1 MDADTDTSR
10 EAVSWHPRA
19 DVQAAQAPTAAAVG
33 FGAFA
38 LLATACGSTGSTV
51 GVAPDAGTN
60 PDTTPVV
67 SAGEH
72 RRIGSGVERPVVDG
86 MPLSRGAPYRV
97 TGVLQDIDVVF
108 TGPSTPAYGHASGH
122 RLAVSTD
129 SLGQQAAITV
139 LPVANV
145 RVFPSPDVVLE
156 EVEDELASVTT
167 DAPADILSWLAA
179 RPFLS
184 AGPIEDVE
192 LGGLTGRGF
201 DYVVGELSDGARAC
215 GAASPTR
222 CGATIWASGAAHH
235 VAPGEHGR
243 IVELDA
249 AGQRLLV
256 TITDGALADELLAS
270 FELQL
275 WPPPEQAGDA
285 LRLPYFAPS
294 LFPGQR
300 YVIDKVRKGLGLLVT
315 APSGTVTAS
324 QRDELVWFGDP
335 DQSPAARHYY
345 LVAVD
350 ADTAAANP
358 DPALDPYA
366 IAGPGGIPLWQLQRF
381 LRRTLPL
388 PDDPVR
394 WLTEQPY
401 VEVVQSPR
409 SATVDGVVARVA
421 DVRAVPGAG
430 GIPCPDGE
438 GVCAM
443 PFAHASDA
451 FPMVISSE
459 YVTRVVDFQL
469 DGHRVLITASLG
481 TPGEALLDSLCA
493 FVIDDDASAP
503 ACPAD
508 SAHPGAPPVPAR
520 RGTI

>member
-1 MDADTDTSR
+1 MATPMRGIGRS
-10 EAVSWHPRA
+10 
-19 DVQAAQAPTAAAVG
+19 AAKAAAVG
-33 FGAFA
+33 VGAVVF
-38 LLATACGSTGSTV
+38 LATACGSTSPTV
-51 GVAPDAGTN
+51 GVASDAASHRT
-60 PDTTPVV
+60 TTPAA
-67 SAGEH
+67 SDGGH

-86 MPLSRGAPYRV
+86 MPLSSGAPYRV

-108 TGPSTPAYGHASGH
+108 AGPATPAYGHASGH
-122 RLAVSTD
+122 RFAVSPD
-129 SLGQQAAITV
+129 AAGLQTELAV

-156 EVEDELASVTT
+156 EVEDQLASVTA
-167 DAPADILSWLAA
+167 DAPADLLAWMAA

-184 AGPIEDVE
+184 AGPIEDGVQ

-201 DYVVGELSDGARAC
+201 DYDVGELSDGARAC

-222 CGATIWASGAAHH
+222 CGATIWASGVAHH
-235 VAPGEHGR
+235 VSPGEHGR
-243 IVELDA
+243 VIELDA

-256 TITDGALADELLAS
+256 MTTEGAVADELLAS
-270 FELQL
+270 LEFEL
-275 WPPPEQAGDA
+275 WPPPEQASDA
-285 LRLPYFAPS
+285 LRLPYFAPT
-294 LFPGQR
+294 LAPGQR
-300 YVIDKVRKGLGLLVT
+300 YLIDRVRNGLGLVMT
-315 APSGTVTAS
+315 TPTEPVTAS

-335 DQSPAARHYY
+335 EQSPAARHYY

-381 LRRTLPL
+381 LRRTVRL

-401 VEVVQSPR
+401 VQVVQPAR
-409 SATVDGVVARVA
+409 SATVAGVVARVA
-421 DVRAVPGAG
+421 DVRAVPGVG
-430 GIPCPDGE
+430 GIPCPDGV

-459 YVTRVVDFQL
+459 YVTRVVDFRL
-469 DGHRVLITASLG
+469 DGHRVLITADIG

-493 FVIDDDASAP
+493 FVVDRDASGP
-503 ACPAD
+503 AC
-508 SAHPGAPPVPAR
+508 
-520 RGTI
+520 